1 MTSRSYTLIS
11 GCELL
16 LEVSR
21 YRAHVPGGLT
31 FADARGAGTARRNY
45 IWTDLARVK
54 SKRVSGA

>member
-21 YRAHVPGGLT
+21 YRAHVPG
-31 FADARGAGTARRNY
+31 AG
-45 IWTDLARVK
+45 
-54 SKRVSGA
+54 